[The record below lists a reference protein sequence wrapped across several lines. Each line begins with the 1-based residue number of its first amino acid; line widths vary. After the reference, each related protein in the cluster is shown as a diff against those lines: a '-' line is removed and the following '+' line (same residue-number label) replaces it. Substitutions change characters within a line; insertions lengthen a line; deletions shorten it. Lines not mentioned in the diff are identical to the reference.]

1 MQIWEWIFINYLI
14 EDFENNTNKDLDI
27 DKLRITHGEIHLVE
41 NPKLYP
47 APIDRTGLGTYELS
61 RIVKKGRLEK
71 NKMIRDEILSN
82 LVSNISTDED
92 KLLSAFD
99 QEIEKLSEE
108 QNEWSEKTA
117 KISGMDLQAIEKSYQ
132 NIIKK
137 I

>member
-1 MQIWEWIFINYLI
+1 MRFM
-14 EDFENNTNKDLDI
+14 
-27 DKLRITHGEIHLVE
+27 EIHLVE

-47 APIDRTGLGTYELS
+47 APIDRTGLGTAELS

-108 QNEWSEKTA
+108 QNEWSGNA
-117 KISGMDLQAIEKSYQ
+117 APIFFPFSSSHGNDGFFHLQKASFSQKEIFSMLKHY
-132 NIIKK
+132 
-137 I
+137 